1 MLKLQ
6 QSRTE
11 PSAAL
16 VSAQLQHLPHEDG
29 MGWPNSQCST
39 PGPHGAGTTPHQ
51 WDRLPV
57 LFKASLQWILKSIRS
72 DCLLM
77 PHDDIMGKQ
86 TKSEMH
92 IHKCS
97 KFPICLL

>member
-6 QSRTE
+6 QSLTE

-39 PGPHGAGTTPHQ
+39 PGPHGAGTTPVGQ
-51 WDRLPV
+51 ASCAFQS
-57 LFKASLQWILKSIRS
+57 LFAMDFKVN
-72 DCLLM
+72 
-77 PHDDIMGKQ
+77 
-86 TKSEMH
+86 
-92 IHKCS
+92 
-97 KFPICLL
+97 